1 MGASRLAMDH
11 VGIVYN
17 FHHGQGHI
25 GRFPELMPLLKPY
38 LLAVNLNGMTL
49 DPSGPG
55 EQIRDIG
62 SGDRELSMIKKV
74 VQSGWRGPIGI
85 LNHRPN
91 EDSEAVLRRNIL
103 GLERLVRS
111 LRGN

>member
-1 MGASRLAMDH
+1 
-11 VGIVYN
+11 
-17 FHHGQGHI
+17 
-25 GRFPELMPLLKPY
+25 
-38 LLAVNLNGMTL
+38 
-49 DPSGPG
+49 
-55 EQIRDIG
+55 
-62 SGDRELSMIKKV
+62 MIKKV